1 MKFIKWLGIVILL
14 LIVVAGGY
22 VWLSIRAM
30 KSADAEVRDLGIVYT
45 AADATRAIKDKAGVE
60 LDNIS
65 GLYLGSNPAT
75 EGSKAVDTV
84 FSNAEVS
91 SAGNYANAAKGPFKN
106 VQVKMLGGNAGE
118 ASGFL
123 MVKQLNAPVY
133 VKGTVTVSGPK
144 AFTVKASELKVGNY
158 NVPPIII
165 KQVESRFNSYLNG
178 QLNKVNGLEIERVD
192 INTGQVHFVGK
203 VPSKVTAGK

>member
-14 LIVVAGGY
+14 VIIIAGGY
-22 VWLSIRAM
+22 TWLSLRSI
-30 KSADAEVRDLGIVYT
+30 KSADAEVKDLGIKYT
-45 AADATRAIKDKAGVE
+45 EADATRAIKDKAGVE

-75 EGSKAVDTV
+75 EGSKPVDAV

-91 SAGNYANAAKGPFKN
+91 AAGNYANAAKGPFKN
-106 VQVKMLGGNAGE
+106 VQVKMLGSNEGE

-123 MVKQLNAPVY
+123 AVKQLNAPVY
-133 VKGTVTVSGPK
+133 VKGSIVVSGPK
-144 AFTVKASELKVGNY
+144 SFTIKASELKVGNY
-158 NVPPIII
+158 EIPKTLV
-165 KQVESRFNSYLNG
+165 KQVESRFNSYVNG
-178 QLNKVNGLEIERVD
+178 QLAKVNGLEIERVE

-203 VPSKVTAGK
+203 VPSKVTAGQ

>member
-1 MKFIKWLGIVILL
+1 MKFIKWLGIIILL
-14 LIVVAGGY
+14 LVVVGGGY
-22 VWLSIRAM
+22 IWLSLRAM
-30 KSADAEVRDLGIVYT
+30 KSADASVVDLGIKYT
-45 AADATRAIKDKAGVE
+45 EADATRAIKDKAGVE

-75 EGSKAVDTV
+75 EGSKTVDTV

-106 VQVKMLGGNAGE
+106 VQVKMLGNNEGE

-123 MVKQLNAPVY
+123 AVSQLHAPVY

-144 AFTVKASELKVGNY
+144 SFTISASELKVGNFE
-158 NVPPIII
+158 VPKVLI
-165 KQVESRFNSYLNG
+165 KQAESRFNSYLNG
-178 QLNKVNGLEIERVD
+178 QLNKVSGLEIERVD
-192 INTGQVHFVGK
+192 INNGQVHFVGK
-203 VPSKVTAGK
+203 VPSKVTAGQ